1 MELGYRKATLKDL
14 PKIVEIYNQI
24 IPSRLATADLTP
36 ITVDERKGWFEA
48 FDENHPIWVIEYQNE
63 VRGWVALEHFY
74 GRPAYDHTSEIV
86 IYLDQRLR
94 KQGVGTKT
102 MEFIIRQLPKL
113 TVDTIVAYIF
123 GHNIPSLKLFK
134 SFGFTQWGLLPQV
147 AELDGIKRD
156 LVILGRHFK

>member
-1 MELGYRKATLKDL
+1 MELQYRKATLEDL

-36 ITVDERKGWFEA
+36 ITVDERKEWFAA
-48 FDENHPIWVIEYQNE
+48 FDENHPIWVIERQNE
-63 VRGWVALEHFY
+63 VLGWVALEHFY
-74 GRPAYDHTSEIV
+74 GRPAYHHTSEIA
-86 IYLDQRLR
+86 IYLDQQLR

-102 MEFIIRQLPKL
+102 MEFIIAQLPNL
-113 TVDTIVAYIF
+113 AVDTIVAYIF

-147 AELDGIKRD
+147 AELDGIKCD

>member
-1 MELGYRKATLKDL
+1 MELQYRKATLEDL

-36 ITVDERKGWFEA
+36 ITVDERKEWFEA
-48 FDENHPIWVIEYQNE
+48 FDENHPIWVIEHQNE
-63 VRGWVALEHFY
+63 VLG
-74 GRPAYDHTSEIV
+74 PAYNHTSEIA

-102 MEFIIRQLPKL
+102 MEFIIGQLPNL
-113 TVDTIVAYIF
+113 AVDTIVAYIF

>member
-1 MELGYRKATLKDL
+1 MNLLSA
-14 PKIVEIYNQI
+14 
-24 IPSRLATADLTP
+24 
-36 ITVDERKGWFEA
+36 
-48 FDENHPIWVIEYQNE
+48 
-63 VRGWVALEHFY
+63 
-74 GRPAYDHTSEIV
+74 
-86 IYLDQRLR
+86 
-94 KQGVGTKT
+94 
-102 MEFIIRQLPKL
+102 QLPKL

>member
-1 MELGYRKATLKDL
+1 MELGYRKATLEDL

-24 IPSRLATADLTP
+24 IPSRLATADLIP
-36 ITVDERKGWFEA
+36 ITVDERKEWFAA
-48 FDENHPIWVIEYQNE
+48 FDENHPIWVIEHQNE
-63 VRGWVALEHFY
+63 VLGWVALEHFY
-74 GRPAYDHTSEIV
+74 GRPAYNHTSEIA
-86 IYLDQRLR
+86 IYLDRR
-94 KQGVGTKT
+94 SRTQGIGTKT
-102 MEFIIRQLPKL
+102 MEFVIGQLPNL
-113 TVDTIVAYIF
+113 AVNTIVAYIF

>member
-1 MELGYRKATLKDL
+1 MELQYRKATLEDL

-36 ITVDERKGWFEA
+36 ITVDERKEWFA
-48 FDENHPIWVIEYQNE
+48 ALDENHPIWVIERRNE
-63 VRGWVALEHFY
+63 VLGWVALEHFY
-74 GRPAYDHTSEIV
+74 GRPAYHHTSEIA
-86 IYLDQRLR
+86 IYLDQQLR

-102 MEFIIRQLPKL
+102 MEFIIAQLPNL
-113 TVDTIVAYIF
+113 AVDTIVAYIF

>member
-1 MELGYRKATLKDL
+1 MELGYRKATLEDL

-36 ITVDERKGWFEA
+36 ITVDERKEWFAA
-48 FDENHPIWVIEYQNE
+48 FDENHPIWVIESQNE
-63 VRGWVALEHFY
+63 VLGWVALEHFY
-74 GRPAYDHTSEIV
+74 GRPAYNHTSEIA
-86 IYLDQRLR
+86 IYLDRR
-94 KQGVGTKT
+94 SRTQGVGTKT
-102 MEFIIRQLPKL
+102 MEFIIGQLPNL
-113 TVDTIVAYIF
+113 AVNTIVAYIF

>member
-1 MELGYRKATLKDL
+1 MELQYRKATLEDL

-36 ITVDERKGWFEA
+36 ITVDERKEWFAA
-48 FDENHPIWVIEYQNE
+48 FDENHPIWVIERQNE
-63 VRGWVALEHFY
+63 VLGWVALEHFY
-74 GRPAYDHTSEIV
+74 GRPAYHHTSEIA
-86 IYLDQRLR
+86 IYLDQQLR

-102 MEFIIRQLPKL
+102 MEFIIAQLPNL
-113 TVDTIVAYIF
+113 AVDTIVAYIF

>member
-1 MELGYRKATLKDL
+1 MELQYRKATLEDL

-36 ITVDERKGWFEA
+36 ITVDARKEWFEV
-48 FDENHPIWVIEYQNE
+48 FDENHPIWVIEHQNE
-63 VRGWVALEHFY
+63 VLGWVALEHFY
-74 GRPAYDHTSEIV
+74 GRPAYNHTSEIA

-102 MEFIIRQLPKL
+102 MEFIIGQLPNL
-113 TVDTIVAYIF
+113 AVDTIVAYIF

>member
-74 GRPAYDHTSEIV
+74 GRSAYDHTSEIA

-102 MEFIIRQLPKL
+102 MEFIIVKCQ
-113 TVDTIVAYIF
+113 
-123 GHNIPSLKLFK
+123 N
-134 SFGFTQWGLLPQV
+134 
-147 AELDGIKRD
+147 
-156 LVILGRHFK
+156 